1 MKRIVFSL
9 GVVAAIASM
18 AVPVTGQDPV
28 RAPMALTSLQLGQ
41 WEIRSRTD
49 PSINRSVCLGDPR
62 SLIQLR
68 HTGATCKRFVI
79 SNDPRATT
87 IHYSCPV
94 GGHGQTTIRVETPR
108 LIQLESQGIADRA
121 PFSFTAEGR
130 RIGNCVA
137 AGAGGNLGN

>member
-1 MKRIVFSL
+1 MRRIVFSL
-9 GVVAAIASM
+9 GVVAAIAST

-49 PSINRSVCLGDPR
+49 PTVNRSVCLGDPR
-62 SLIQLR
+62 ALIQLR
-68 HTGATCKRFVI
+68 HTGATCKKYVI

-87 IHYSCPV
+87 VHYSCPA

-108 LIQLESQGIADRA
+108 LIQLESQGVANRA

-130 RIGNCVA
+130 RIGNCSVA
-137 AGAGGNLGN
+137 GVGGNLGN